1 MPAPRVAIAHDYLT
15 QRGGAERVV
24 LAMLRAFP
32 DATIYTTLY
41 DPESTYPEFRDAKI
55 VTSPLNWFSHFR
67 QNHRAALPLLV
78 LAAQTVR
85 VEADVM
91 VVSSSGWAHGFHGPA
106 KRLVYCYSPAR
117 WLYQTDTYLG
127 EPAANSRKGRAL
139 LTLRPM
145 LTSWDKRKAGNA
157 DRYLAISEVVRE
169 RILETYGID
178 AEVVPAP
185 HSFDASAEQEVVP
198 ELADWDDRGFHLVVS
213 RLLPYKNVD
222 KAILAFHDLDERL
235 VVIGDGPERASLTR
249 SLPENIRL
257 VSGLTDAQMRW
268 SYARCRAVIAP
279 SIEDYGLTPIEAGA
293 YGKPTLALRGGGY
306 LDTVREGV
314 TGLFFDAPVPGAIR
328 EAVEA
333 NRTHSW
339 DADAI
344 RTEMERF
351 SERHFAERLQSEVAA
366 LVQDR

>member
-1 MPAPRVAIAHDYLT
+1 
-15 QRGGAERVV
+15 
-24 LAMLRAFP
+24 
-32 DATIYTTLY
+32 
-41 DPESTYPEFRDAKI
+41 
-55 VTSPLNWFSHFR
+55 
-67 QNHRAALPLLV
+67 
-78 LAAQTVR
+78 
-85 VEADVM
+85 
-91 VVSSSGWAHGFHGPA
+91 
-106 KRLVYCYSPAR
+106 
-117 WLYQTDTYLG
+117 
-127 EPAANSRKGRAL
+127 
-139 LTLRPM
+139 M